1 MVEFVPAKK
10 RQGKVTGLFVA
21 AGAGFVTEAVDVLTL
36 TYEGIPGDRHQGL
49 TRPSNSREPWYKKGT
64 EMRNE
69 QQVSILADD
78 ELAAVASDLGIDELK
93 PEWIGGNMVLDGIAH
108 LSLLPPRT
116 LLMFEGG
123 VTIRV
128 DGGRGPCRYAGR
140 SIADQF
146 EGRDDLEFAFPKLAK
161 HRRGLVGWVEV
172 PGVIKPGEGVTAR
185 IWEQCIYPG

>member
-1 MVEFVPAKK
+1 MVDFVAAKK
-10 RQGKVTGLFVA
+10 KRGTVAGLFVA
-21 AGAGFVTEAVDVLTL
+21 AGRGFVTEAVDRLTL
-36 TYEGIPGDRHQGL
+36 TYEGIPGDRHAGL
-49 TRPSNSREPWYKKGT
+49 TRKSNAREPWHKKGT

-78 ELAAVASDLGIDELK
+78 ELIAVASELGIDELK
-93 PEWIGGNMVLDGIAH
+93 PEWIGGNMVLSGIPF
-108 LSLLPPRT
+108 LSQLPPRT

-123 VTIRV
+123 VTIRI
-128 DGGRGPCRYAGR
+128 DGDRGPCRYAGR

-146 EGRDDLEFAFPKLAK
+146 QERDDIEFAFPKVAE

-172 PGVIKPGEGVTAR
+172 PGVVRSGESVTAR